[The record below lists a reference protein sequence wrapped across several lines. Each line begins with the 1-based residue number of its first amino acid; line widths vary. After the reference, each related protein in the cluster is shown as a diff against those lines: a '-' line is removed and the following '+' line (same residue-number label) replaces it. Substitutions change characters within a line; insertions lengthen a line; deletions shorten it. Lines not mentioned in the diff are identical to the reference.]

1 MSKINTPKCYI
12 SITSQFKNNKEKKKK
27 KKNIVTHS
35 KHPLPLVGQCY
46 PQPRTPENW
55 RKGGGGD
62 VREEGGQRPGPW
74 ALVGSLDFILS
85 IAGSQWSDVI

>member
-35 KHPLPLVGQCY
+35 KHPFPLVGQCS

-55 RKGGGGD
+55 RKGGGG
-62 VREEGGQRPGPW
+62 RC
-74 ALVGSLDFILS
+74 
-85 IAGSQWSDVI
+85 